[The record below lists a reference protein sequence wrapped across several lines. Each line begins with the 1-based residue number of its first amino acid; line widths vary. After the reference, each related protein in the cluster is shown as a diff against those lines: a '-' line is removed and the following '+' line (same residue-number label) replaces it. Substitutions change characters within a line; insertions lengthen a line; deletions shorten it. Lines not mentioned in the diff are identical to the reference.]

1 MGFKKE
7 FVWGAATASYQIEG
21 GAYQDGKGFSVWDLV
36 CQKEGFVKNGDH
48 GDVAC
53 DHYNRMEEDVKLMK
67 EMGLKAYRFSISWP
81 RILPDGTGEINEKGL
96 AFYDSLIDTLLENG
110 IEPYVTIF
118 HWDYPYELYK
128 RGGWLS
134 PESPDWFAYYV
145 RIIVERYS
153 DRVKYWITQNEPQCY
168 IDRGH
173 DKGVQAPGLRL
184 GLKDL
189 LLASHHSLLAH
200 GKAVQTIRAYAKQP
214 VVIGYAPVGITW
226 APAND
231 SKADIEATRQEM
243 FSVKEKNLWNNSW
256 WMDPV
261 FLGQYPED
269 GMKLFEG
276 ALPHIGQNDMKLISE
291 PIDFLGTN
299 IYNARLIAMGPD
311 GKAVEQPRK
320 PGFAR
325 TAYYWSVSPEALYW
339 GPKMFYERYQ
349 KPFLITE
356 NGLSNT
362 DWVHLDGKV
371 HDPQRID
378 FLARYLREYKRAVDD
393 GVDAMGYF
401 CWSFMDNFE
410 WASGFHERFGLV
422 YVDYETQKRTIK
434 DSGYWYK
441 QVIETNGENL

>member
-7 FVWGAATASYQIEG
+7 FVWGAATAAYQIEG
-21 GAYQDGKGFSVWDLV
+21 GAYQDGKGLSVWDMV
-36 CQKEGFVKNGDH
+36 CQTAGFVKNGDH
-48 GDVAC
+48 GDIAC

-67 EMGLKAYRFSISWP
+67 EMGLLAYRFSISWP
-81 RILPDGTGEINEKGL
+81 RILPNGTGEINEKGI
-96 AFYDSLIDTLLENG
+96 AFYDRLIDTLLRNQ
-110 IEPYVTIF
+110 IEPYITIF

-128 RGGWLS
+128 KGGWLN
-134 PESPDWFAYYV
+134 PESPDWFAYYT

-189 LLASHHSLLAH
+189 LLASHNSLLAH
-200 GKAVQTIRAYAKQP
+200 GKAVQVIRAYAKQP
-214 VVIGYAPVGITW
+214 VHIGYAPVGITY
-226 APAND
+226 APA
-231 SKADIEATRQEM
+231 SGSEADIEAARQVM
-243 FSVKEKNLWNNSW
+243 FSVKEKDLWNNSW

-261 FLGQYPED
+261 FLGAYPKD
-269 GMKLFEG
+269 GMKLFESV
-276 ALPHIGQNDMKLISE
+276 LPYIGQNDMKLISQ

-299 IYNARLIAMGPD
+299 IYNARLITIGSE
-311 GKAVEQPRK
+311 GKTAEQARK

-325 TAYYWSVSPEALYW
+325 TAYNWSVSPEALYW
-339 GPKMFYERYQ
+339 GPKFFYERY
-349 KPFLITE
+349 KTPFLITE
-356 NGLSNT
+356 NGMSNT

-378 FLARYLREYKRAVDD
+378 FLARYLHEYQRAVDD
-393 GVDAMGYF
+393 GVDALGYF

-410 WASGFHERFGLV
+410 WASGYNERFGLV
-422 YVDYETQKRTIK
+422 YVNFETQERIMK
-434 DSGYWYK
+434 DSGHWYR
-441 QVIETNGENL
+441 QVIETNGKDL